1 MNLKKTLLSVV
12 TTYVIFQLTPLQ
24 AAPVPAFTPEQ
35 EAQIGKIAADYLVA
49 HPEVLVQVS
58 QKLQQQQQE
67 RWQRAFA
74 LKVLANQ
81 DALLN
86 DKDTPET
93 GPARAEV
100 AVIEF
105 FDYQCVYCSRLAPGM
120 ETVMKASPDVRFIF
134 REWPIFGAR
143 WKTSEQAALR
153 GIDIWKQKGGEA
165 YLTYHNAI
173 FRTGHNEGQLTEQD
187 IGAAAKAAGIT
198 AERTADYSS
207 PLARTDQLA
216 QSLGLTGT
224 PGLIVMPVRGA
235 TAENITVFT
244 GLASPAQIFKA
255 IEKARR

>member
-1 MNLKKTLLSVV
+1 MMRMNILATLVV
-12 TTYVIFQLTPLQ
+12 TTYIAL
-24 AAPVPAFTPEQ
+24 PVRAHAEEPKTTFTTEQ
-35 EAQIGKIAADYLVA
+35 EARIGEIAADYLIA
-49 HPEVLVQVS
+49 HSDVLVKVS

-67 RWQRAFA
+67 RRQQAFA

-93 GPARAEV
+93 GPVRAEV
-100 AVIEF
+100 AVIAF

-165 YLTYHNAI
+165 YLTYHNAV
-173 FRTGHNEGQLTEQD
+173 FRIGHNEGQLTEQD

-198 AERTADYSS
+198 ATRS
-207 PLARTDQLA
+207 
-216 QSLGLTGT
+216 
-224 PGLIVMPVRGA
+224 RGQTSWRSRWA
-235 TAENITVFT
+235 
-244 GLASPAQIFKA
+244 
-255 IEKARR
+255 